1 MAAEKGLTR
10 LKNGLE
16 AIDTLKEGK
25 ESSFDINSI
34 EESFKSAMND
44 DFNTPVLVANL
55 FDVVKQINLAIKEEK
70 LISKNDR
77 EALKNLFDAYLIQIM
92 GVELNTN
99 AQSDSDSNTVEDD
112 LIQLAVDVRNQA
124 KDNKDWE
131 TSDLIRD
138 KLTKL
143 GIQLKDSKDG
153 TQWSK

>member
-1 MAAEKGLTR
+1 
-10 LKNGLE
+10 
-16 AIDTLKEGK
+16 
-25 ESSFDINSI
+25 
-34 EESFKSAMND
+34 MND